1 MRTII
6 SSRIKVYDCSIEL
19 YHWAHDNLTIVN
31 PTWQKLM
38 QLGKEDTIARKNIPE
53 KMKLFAEYN
62 GGRDLSLPFG
72 VLHAVWP
79 FICKSEYEVKLNDN
93 GMVIDTDMPIS
104 MPLYPYQE
112 KAVWE
117 MLRARGGILEGSC
130 GCGKTQ
136 MGIEIAKKLG
146 RNTLWLCHTGDLLTQ
161 TVKRIK
167 QLYPNMPVGTI
178 TEGSV
183 NMVTNGIT
191 VSTVQTLVNVEP
203 DLYRKAF
210 DTVITDECHHV
221 SGSPTLSKMHISIL
235 DKIAA
240 RNKFGLSAT
249 LTRADTLIKSMYAYV
264 GCNIKGE
271 FAPVT
276 KIEKEQTKTLTAKHI
291 RVDLSTPFSYET
303 VDESGM
309 LDYPAMI
316 EFLSNNE
323 KRNQD
328 IVDNVI
334 KTLEKHSK
342 QLVLCQR
349 IEQCKTLHQMLTDK
363 GIKSVILVGKVTK
376 KQRDAILAGTKDWN
390 VIVATMALAKEGLDV
405 PELSCLHWA
414 IPVSDKVAT
423 IQSAGRV
430 ERVFEGKPAPEIY
443 DYVDVNYPYCLGK
456 WKKRVSFLRKR

>member
-6 SSRIKVYDCSIEL
+6 SNKIIVIDPIPEL
-19 YHWAHDNLTIVN
+19 IYWAQDNLIIEN
-31 PTWQKLM
+31 PTYSTM
-38 QLGKEDTIARKNIPE
+38 MRLGKEDTIARKHIPE
-53 KMKLFAEYN
+53 KMKLYAES
-62 GGRDLSLPFG
+62 GFDLIFPFG
-72 VLHAVWP
+72 VLYAIWP
-79 FICKSEYEVKLNDN
+79 FISKGEYELRFNNN
-93 GMVIDTDMPIS
+93 GDVISRDMKIS

-112 KAVWE
+112 KAVQDL
-117 MLRARGGILEGSC
+117 LRARGGILEGSC

-136 MGIEIAKKLG
+136 IGIELAKRIGK
-146 RNTLWLCHTGDLLTQ
+146 NTLWLCHTGDLLTQ
-161 TVKRIK
+161 TVKRIH
-167 QLYPNMPVGTI
+167 QLYPELPVGTI

-183 NMVTNGIT
+183 NMVKNGIT

-203 DLYRKAF
+203 DIYRKAF
-210 DTVITDECHHV
+210 DTVITDEVHHV
-221 SGSPTLSKMHISIL
+221 SGSPTLSKMHVSIL
-235 DKIAA
+235 SKIAA
-240 RNKFGLSAT
+240 RYKYGLSAT

-264 GCNIKGE
+264 GCNPSGE

-276 KIEKEQTKTLTAKHI
+276 VIEKEKTKTLTAKHI
-291 RVDLSTPFSYET
+291 RIDLDTPFSYDT
-303 VDESGM
+303 LDESGM

-316 EFLSNNE
+316 DFLSANE

-328 IVDNVI
+328 IVNNVV

-349 IEQCKTLHQMLTDK
+349 IEQCEALHKMLLEK
-363 GIKSVILVGKVTK
+363 GVDSVLLVGKVTK
-376 KQRDAILAGTKDWN
+376 KQRDAILSGHKNWN

-414 IPVSDKVAT
+414 MVVSDKVAT
-423 IQSAGRV
+423 IQSAGRI

-443 DYVDVNYPYCLGK
+443 DYVDKNYPYCIGK